1 MSDYSRH
8 FLFVYLRF
16 YKIEARY
23 MKFILGKKLGMSQ
36 VFDEK
41 GKVIPIT
48 LVEAGPCYITQIKK
62 KDKNGYEAFQVG
74 FVKKTRK
81 IKKTEKGKEFKYLRE
96 SRIVEEDK
104 SSLTPSS
111 AKADSAVEET
121 SSLFHLH
128 PASRDSVIDVS
139 IFQEGDKVKVSG
151 ISKGKG
157 FQGAVK
163 RWGFKGRASATHGT
177 KHEHRT
183 LGSVGTS
190 FPERV
195 IKGKKMPGRMGHGRA
210 TIKNLEIVKIDK
222 ENNLLAIK
230 GALPGPN
237 GSLLEIQG

>member
-1 MSDYSRH
+1 
-8 FLFVYLRF
+8 
-16 YKIEARY
+16 

-81 IKKTEKGKEFKYLRE
+81 IKKTEKGKEFK
-96 SRIVEEDK
+96 
-104 SSLTPSS
+104 
-111 AKADSAVEET
+111 
-121 SSLFHLH
+121 HLKEGGKNEQND
-128 PASRDSVIDVS
+128 RGLKVGDVIEVS
-139 IFQEGDKVKVSG
+139 IFKEGDRVKVSG

-163 RWGFKGRASATHGT
+163 RWGFKGRASVTHGT
-177 KHEHRT
+177 KHELRT

-195 IKGKKMPGRMGHGRA
+195 IKGKKMPGRMGSERT

-230 GALPGPN
+230 GALPGRN
-237 GSLLEIQG
+237 GTLLEICSGS